1 MKPAAM
7 QKGYSKMPVVDA
19 REHGKLIRQFLKNA
33 REIQELGLIEDIE
46 HQTLSEI
53 QSSLIKM
60 SSPGAG
66 YKHSCPRHGSP
77 WEEAEIQ
84 HLIEQAGSSSFDVGS
99 FASEYQ
105 RRPESV
111 IKYMKKLGLT
121 K

>member
-1 MKPAAM
+1 
-7 QKGYSKMPVVDA
+7 MPVLDA
-19 REHGKLIRQFLKNA
+19 REHGKLIRQFLKAA
-33 REIQELGLIEDIE
+33 REIQEIGLIGDIE

-53 QSSLIKM
+53 QSRLIKI

-66 YKHSCPRHGSP
+66 YKQTYPRHGSP

-84 HLIEQAGSSSFDVGS
+84 RLIELAGSDSFDVGK

-111 IKYMKKLGLT
+111 IKYMKKPGLT
-121 K
+121 E

>member
-1 MKPAAM
+1 M
-7 QKGYSKMPVVDA
+7 SVVDA

-33 REIQELGLIEDIE
+33 REIQNLGLIEDIE

-53 QSSLIKM
+53 QSRLIKM

-66 YKHSCPRHGSP
+66 YKHAYPRHGFP

-84 HLIEQAGSSSFDVGS
+84 HLIELAGSEHFDVGK
-99 FASEYQ
+99 FADEYQ

-111 IKYMKKLGLT
+111 VKYMKTLGL
-121 K
+121 KE